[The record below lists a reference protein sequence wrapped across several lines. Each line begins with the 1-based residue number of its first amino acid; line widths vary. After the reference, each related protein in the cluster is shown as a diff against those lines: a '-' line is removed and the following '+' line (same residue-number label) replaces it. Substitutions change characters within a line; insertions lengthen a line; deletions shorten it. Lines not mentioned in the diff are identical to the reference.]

1 MKIYATPISVLVWSE
16 LNGRPHPVRFKINDK
31 ELKIEQVI
39 STEEEK
45 IAGNW
50 MLLFKCQSEIN
61 GELRRFEL
69 KYELN
74 TCKWMLWKM

>member
-1 MKIYATPISVLVWSE
+1 MKIYATPISVLAWFE
-16 LNGRPHPVRFKINDK
+16 LNGRPQPIRMKLDDK
-31 ELKIEQVI
+31 EVKIEQVI
-39 STEEEK
+39 SMEEEK

-61 GELRRFEL
+61 RELKRFEL

-74 TCKWMLWKM
+74 TCKWLLWKM